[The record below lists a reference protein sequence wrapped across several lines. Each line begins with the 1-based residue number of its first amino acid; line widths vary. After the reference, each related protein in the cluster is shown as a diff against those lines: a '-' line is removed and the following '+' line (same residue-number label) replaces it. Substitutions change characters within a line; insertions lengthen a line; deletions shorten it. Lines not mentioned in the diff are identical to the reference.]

1 MPDLKRREFITLL
14 GGAAAWPLAA
24 RAQQSISPVVAFLNS
39 TSEDAYASEVAA
51 FRRGLQEAGFIER
64 QNVAI
69 EYRWANGRYER
80 LPDMAADLVRL
91 NVAVIVAN
99 GPAVAPAKA
108 ATSTVPIVF
117 SAGFDP
123 VEAGLV
129 ASLNRPGG
137 NLTGVSILNVEIGQ
151 KRLQLLHEIVPAAR
165 TVGVLINPGSPSTEA
180 LSHELQSAGRALG
193 IELQL
198 LEAKNEREIEAAFAE
213 VVRLHCGALLI
224 GNDTFFTSQARRLA
238 QLAVRH
244 SVPASYAYRDFVAA
258 GGLMSYGASLAD
270 VYRQA
275 GIYAG
280 RILKGE
286 KSADLPVVQSTKVD
300 LIINMKT
307 ATALGLTIP
316 LPIIGRADE
325 VIE

>member
-1 MPDLKRREFITLL
+1 
-14 GGAAAWPLAA
+14 
-24 RAQQSISPVVAFLNS
+24 
-39 TSEDAYASEVAA
+39 
-51 FRRGLQEAGFIER
+51 
-64 QNVAI
+64 
-69 EYRWANGRYER
+69 
-80 LPDMAADLVRL
+80 
-91 NVAVIVAN
+91 
-99 GPAVAPAKA
+99 
-108 ATSTVPIVF
+108 
-117 SAGFDP
+117 
-123 VEAGLV
+123 
-129 ASLNRPGG
+129 
-137 NLTGVSILNVEIGQ
+137 LNVEIGQ

-165 TVGVLINPGSPSTEA
+165 TVGVLINPGSPSTEG
-180 LSHELQSAGRALG
+180 LSRELQSAGHALG

-198 LEAKNEREIEAAFAE
+198 LKAKNEREIEAAFAE

-224 GNDTFFTSQARRLA
+224 GNDTFFTSQAKRLA

-275 GIYAG
+275 GVYAG

-286 KSADLPVVQSTKVD
+286 KPADLPVVQSTKVD

-316 LPIIGRADE
+316 LPIVGRADE
-325 VIE
+325 VIESSGALLHCICPLLALSRHTEASVRLSAFGGKADINRLVALAHSVEIDPKRT